1 MEEPVNKK
9 LKTDICEFVNPKNN
23 KQCKSLKSS
32 QSPIY
37 CTNHILYFK
46 KLEGR
51 KKHNDFSKV
60 DSVLGKRIPCPL
72 DKNHSCWEKELEKH
86 MQKCT
91 KGKMLK
97 MNDEQK
103 WFKKDINV
111 GTEKE
116 VKEVD
121 ESKILKTINVLKSL
135 KFDEL
140 ETKILKDE
148 NIEINR
154 VQSLIGGQ
162 LKHAV
167 QQSSLISHMRNIIN
181 EDEINIVEF
190 GCGRAEL
197 SRYAC
202 LSLRN
207 DKKIKKSIL
216 IDRGNNRMKFDKDIK
231 LENDKIILERFKC
244 DIKDMDLSL
253 MLNDNNNTLA
263 ISKHLCGSATDLTL
277 RCMSKIPNKKATV
290 IAMCCRHACNS
301 RDYINPEYIKNII
314 DESKEDIVYEDFFKC
329 LTKISSYATSSYKES
344 EKNKNDHFTG
354 MNVDERTEIGLI
366 ARRTIDEGRLQWC
379 KKEWSIESSMLKYCD
394 YEITLENVALVV
406 PF

>member
-1 MEEPVNKK
+1 MEEPLTKK
-9 LKTDICEFVNPKNN
+9 VKTDVCEFVNPKNN
-23 KQCKSLKSS
+23 KQCKSLKST
-32 QSPIY
+32 QSPTY

-60 DSVLGKRIPCPL
+60 DKVLGKRIPCPL
-72 DKNHSCWEKELEKH
+72 DNNHSCWEKELEKH
-86 MQKCT
+86 IQKCT

-97 MNDEQK
+97 MNDDQK
-103 WFKKDINV
+103 WFKKNFNV
-111 GTEKE
+111 GLEKE
-116 VKEVD
+116 VKDVD
-121 ESKILKTINVLKSL
+121 ESKILKTISILKTL
-135 KFDEL
+135 QFEEL
-140 ETKILKDE
+140 DTKILKDE
-148 NIEINR
+148 TIEINR

-181 EDEINIVEF
+181 DEDVNLVEF

-202 LSLRN
+202 LSLQN
-207 DKKIKKSIL
+207 DKQIKKSIL

-231 LENDKIILERFKC
+231 LENEKIVLERFKC
-244 DIKDMDLSL
+244 DIKDIDMSL
-253 MLNDNNNTLA
+253 MLNDDCDTLA

-277 RCMSKIPNKKATV
+277 RCISKIPNKKGTV

-301 RDYINPEYIKNII
+301 RDYINPEYIKHII
-314 DESKEDIVYEDFFKC
+314 DESKEDISYEDFFKC
-329 LTKISSYATSSYKES
+329 LTKISSYATSSYKEN
-344 EKNKNDHFTG
+344 EKSKADHFTG
-354 MNVDERTEIGLI
+354 LSVDERTEIGLI
-366 ARRTIDEGRLQWC
+366 ARRTLDEGRLQWC
-379 KKEWSIESSMLKYCD
+379 KREFNEDSKMLKYCD
-394 YEITLENVALVV
+394 YETTLENVALIV

>member
-1 MEEPVNKK
+1 
-9 LKTDICEFVNPKNN
+9 
-23 KQCKSLKSS
+23 
-32 QSPIY
+32 
-37 CTNHILYFK
+37 
-46 KLEGR
+46 
-51 KKHNDFSKV
+51 
-60 DSVLGKRIPCPL
+60 
-72 DKNHSCWEKELEKH
+72 
-86 MQKCT
+86 
-91 KGKMLK
+91 
-97 MNDEQK
+97 
-103 WFKKDINV
+103 
-111 GTEKE
+111 
-116 VKEVD
+116 
-121 ESKILKTINVLKSL
+121 
-135 KFDEL
+135 
-140 ETKILKDE
+140 
-148 NIEINR
+148 

-253 MLNDNNNTLA
+253 MLNDHNNTLA

-379 KKEWSIESSMLKYCD
+379 KKEWSIEGSMLKYCD